1 MGRRFLSL
9 TVCLAMM
16 LTCTLAEQGPSPL
29 KKAEEPKQAF
39 LLQTP
44 QPQAASSVQP
54 EVTIA
59 PSTSAKEDGTPEFVE
74 LLLSVARE
82 ELGYTEKK
90 SGYTKYGDWSGDPYA
105 QWCAEFL
112 CWSVDQTDKRY
123 GTDLLKKQYPLY
135 SGTNVGRD
143 WFIAQ
148 GRYIDRRGAIDNW
161 GDEWFPGQTAPMERN
176 DYIPQPGD
184 WMFFTWRGGRDTDH
198 VAMVE
203 YTDTNEK
210 GETVIHTIEG
220 NNPSKVERGE
230 YLLTDPKILGYGTV
244 KDLADVTMRAGNKG
258 EKVLQLQNKLVELE
272 LIKPQDAD
280 GVFGGK
286 TLAAIK
292 TFQKGN
298 MTDKNA
304 SGIADMETQL
314 AIGDEIERRRDSDP
328 ANWVVAGD

>member
-1 MGRRFLSL
+1 MGRRFLSFTL
-9 TVCLAMM
+9 CLAMM
-16 LTCTLAEQGPSPL
+16 LTCTLAEQGPDPL
-29 KKAEEPKQAF
+29 MKNNETAQAVI
-39 LLQTP
+39 LQTP
-44 QPQAASSVQP
+44 QPEASPALQP
-54 EVTIA
+54 EATQA
-59 PSTSAKEDGTPEFVE
+59 PLAVDDEDAAPEFVE

-82 ELGYTEKK
+82 ELGYSEGR

-112 CWSVDQTDKRY
+112 CWTVDQTDKRY

-143 WFIAQ
+143 WFIRQ
-148 GRYIDRRGAIDNW
+148 GRYIDRRGAIDEW
-161 GDEWFPGQTAPMERN
+161 GDQWFPGETAPMERN
-176 DYIPQPGD
+176 EYVPKPGD

-203 YTDTNEK
+203 YTGINEN

-220 NNPSKVERGE
+220 NNPSKVARGE

-244 KDLADVTMRAGNKG
+244 KDVAEVAMRAGNKG
-258 EKVLQLQNKLVELE
+258 EKVLQLQNKLVALE
-272 LIKPQDAD
+272 LIKPEDAD
-280 GVFGGK
+280 GVFGGR
-286 TLAAIK
+286 TAAAIK
-292 TFQKGN
+292 AFQSGN

-314 AIGDEIERRRDSDP
+314 AIGAEIEHRLDSDP
-328 ANWVVAGD
+328 ANWVVAGN